1 MKRFLIADDSKASRL
16 MLQAMLQKHLDEP
29 FETIM
34 AVNGQEAV
42 ALYQNERPDLVFL
55 DLTMPVKSGME
66 ALQEIIA
73 LNEQAKVVVIT
84 ADTQKI
90 THDKALQAGAIDF
103 VNKPLQDALLK
114 RKLEVWL

>member
-16 MLQAMLQKHLDEP
+16 MLQALLQKHLAEA
-29 FETIM
+29 FETQM
-34 AVNGQEAV
+34 ASNGDEAV
-42 ALYQNERPDLVFL
+42 AAYLQYRPDLVFL

-66 ALQEIIA
+66 ALREIIA
-73 LNEQAKVVVIT
+73 ADERAKVVIIT

-103 VNKPLQDALLK
+103 INKPLQDALLK